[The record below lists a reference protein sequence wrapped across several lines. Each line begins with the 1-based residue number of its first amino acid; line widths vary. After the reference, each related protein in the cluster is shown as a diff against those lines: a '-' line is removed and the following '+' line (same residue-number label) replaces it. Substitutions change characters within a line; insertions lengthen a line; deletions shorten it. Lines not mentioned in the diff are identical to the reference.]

1 MRIGLSIGVEGSSRR
16 RSRGE
21 RRGNSNNLPG
31 GEKGSDSYESHDASP
46 SSGCVCLP
54 ACEFF
59 FCFQF
64 LCVCVCFKLL
74 RRCRGHKSP
83 CPYLR
88 PLGGGGGF
96 AHPIIS
102 RGRRKNPRGNTS
114 RRALIFISSPVSAAF
129 SRSYSASVLVIST
142 RVRETRAGASWG
154 CCCSAGKE
162 GQASASDAKP
172 ARACVRA
179 SSESAGA
186 KRRRGGV
193 RRASRGR
200 WQRQGFL
207 W

>member
-88 PLGGGGGF
+88 PLGGGGGGGF
-96 AHPIIS
+96 RPPNNLA
-102 RGRRKNPRGNTS
+102 RK
-114 RRALIFISSPVSAAF
+114 
-129 SRSYSASVLVIST
+129 
-142 RVRETRAGASWG
+142 E
-154 CCCSAGKE
+154 K
-162 GQASASDAKP
+162 KP
-172 ARACVRA
+172 ARQHV
-179 SSESAGA
+179 
-186 KRRRGGV
+186 
-193 RRASRGR
+193 ASRAYIYKLPRLGR
-200 WQRQGFL
+200 LLPQLLCFGVGYIHESTRDARGRELRLLLQRRQRGAS
-207 W
+207 